1 MNQEKIGKFIAEN
14 RRLKKITQSELA
26 EMLGVTDRSVSNW
39 ENGKNMPDLSLFK
52 PLCDILGITI
62 NELMCGEKINNKE
75 YNEKLEEN
83 IINTIDYIDKKSV
96 KISNTKSI
104 CLLIV
109 GIIGICLAQLLFTD
123 NELNSY
129 LIVIS
134 VVLVVYSV
142 KCLFIKYRL
151 ARRIVSILLVVICI
165 FSIILSK

>member
-96 KISNTKSI
+96 KISNTKSF

-134 VVLVVYSV
+134 MVLVVYSV